1 MKKIITAIAFIALST
16 VSAKAIELP
25 SLGMFSVTAG
35 LATNTGVYGATGVQT
50 NEDGAAG
57 TFRTNK
63 DSGVFVDGHSSQFI
77 ELGVGEWFSVGYEH
91 TPDSISTPTA
101 TAREGS
107 QAGAETN
114 VTVDFN
120 DLNTTYIK
128 VNLPFIPGVYARY
141 GTVETD
147 LDIKESMSSG
157 STYKNVSTSGE
168 IMGLGY
174 SRFFGES
181 GLAIRFEGAYLQLD
195 NVKTT
200 NGIAKGTVDIGSGS
214 VNFNEVEAKN
224 MEGLQGKIALTYTL
238 GRN

>member
-77 ELGVGEWFSVGYEH
+77 ELGVGEWFSVGYEV
-91 TPDSISTPTA
+91 TPDSISTPTNR
-101 TAREGS
+101 TREGE
-107 QAGAETN
+107 AVETT

-195 NVKTT
+195 NVSAD
-200 NGIAKGTVDIGSGS
+200 NGIAKGTVNAAAGS
-214 VNFNEVEAKN
+214 VNHNRVDAKN
-224 MEGLQGKIALTYTL
+224 IEGLQGKIALTYTI

>member
-35 LATNTGVYGATGVQT
+35 LANNTGVYGATGVQT

-77 ELGVGEWFSVGYEH
+77 ELGLGEWFSVGYEI
-91 TPDSISTPTA
+91 TPDSISTPTNR
-101 TAREGS
+101 TREGE
-107 QAGAETN
+107 AVETT

-120 DLNTTYIK
+120 DLETTYIK

>member
-35 LATNTGVYGATGVQT
+35 IANNEGVYGATAKQT
-50 NEDGAAG
+50 GEDGAG
-57 TFRTNK
+57 LDREHK
-63 DSGVFVDGHSSQFI
+63 QDSGVFVDDHMSQFI
-77 ELGVGEWFSVGYEH
+77 ELGIGEWFSVGYEH

-195 NVKTT
+195 NVSAD
-200 NGIAKGTVDIGSGS
+200 NGIAKGTVNEAAGS
-214 VNFNEVEAKN
+214 VNHNRVDAKN
-224 MEGLQGKIALTYTL
+224 IEGLQGKIALTYTI

>member
-35 LATNTGVYGATGVQT
+35 LANNTGVYGATGVQT

-77 ELGVGEWFSVGYEH
+77 ELGLGEWFSVGYEI
-91 TPDSISTPTA
+91 TPDSISTPTNR
-101 TAREGS
+101 TREGE
-107 QAGAETN
+107 AVETT

-120 DLNTTYIK
+120 DLETTYIK

-141 GTVETD
+141 GFVETD

>member
-35 LATNTGVYGATGVQT
+35 LANNTGVYGATGVQT

-77 ELGVGEWFSVGYEH
+77 ELGLGEWFSVGYEI
-91 TPDSISTPTA
+91 TPDSISTPTNR
-101 TAREGS
+101 TREGE
-107 QAGAETN
+107 AVETT

-120 DLNTTYIK
+120 DLETTYIK

-200 NGIAKGTVDIGSGS
+200 NGIAKGTVDIASGS

>member
-25 SLGMFSVTAG
+25 NLGMFSVTAG
-35 LATNTGVYGATGVQT
+35 LANNTGVYGATGVQT

-77 ELGVGEWFSVGYEH
+77 ELGLGEWFSVGYEI
-91 TPDSISTPTA
+91 TPDSISTPTNR
-101 TAREGS
+101 TREGE
-107 QAGAETN
+107 AVETT

-120 DLNTTYIK
+120 DLETTYIK

-200 NGIAKGTVDIGSGS
+200 NGIAKGTVDIASGS

>member
-35 LATNTGVYGATGVQT
+35 LANNTGVYGATGVQT

-63 DSGVFVDGHSSQFI
+63 DSGVFVEGHSSQFI
-77 ELGVGEWFSVGYEH
+77 ELGLGEWFSVGYEI
-91 TPDSISTPTA
+91 TPDSISTPTNR
-101 TAREGS
+101 TREGE
-107 QAGAETN
+107 AVETT

-120 DLNTTYIK
+120 DLETTYIK

>member
-35 LATNTGVYGATGVQT
+35 LANNTGVYGATGVQT

-63 DSGVFVDGHSSQFI
+63 DSGVFVEGHSSQFI
-77 ELGVGEWFSVGYEH
+77 ELGLGEWFSVGYEI
-91 TPDSISTPTA
+91 TPDSISTPTNR
-101 TAREGS
+101 TREGE
-107 QAGAETN
+107 AVETT

-120 DLNTTYIK
+120 DLETTYIK

-141 GTVETD
+141 GFVETD

-200 NGIAKGTVDIGSGS
+200 NGIAKGTVDIASGS

>member
-1 MKKIITAIAFIALST
+1 
-16 VSAKAIELP
+16 
-25 SLGMFSVTAG
+25 
-35 LATNTGVYGATGVQT
+35 
-50 NEDGAAG
+50 
-57 TFRTNK
+57 
-63 DSGVFVDGHSSQFI
+63 
-77 ELGVGEWFSVGYEH
+77 
-91 TPDSISTPTA
+91 
-101 TAREGS
+101 
-107 QAGAETN
+107 
-114 VTVDFN
+114 
-120 DLNTTYIK
+120 
-128 VNLPFIPGVYARY
+128 
-141 GTVETD
+141 
-147 LDIKESMSSG
+147 MSSG

-200 NGIAKGTVDIGSGS
+200 NGIAKGTVDIASGS

>member
-35 LATNTGVYGATGVQT
+35 LANNTGVYGATGVQT

-63 DSGVFVDGHSSQFI
+63 DSGVFVEGHSSQFI
-77 ELGVGEWFSVGYEH
+77 ELGLGEWFSVGYEI
-91 TPDSISTPTA
+91 TPDSISTPTNR
-101 TAREGS
+101 TREGE
-107 QAGAETN
+107 AVETT

-120 DLNTTYIK
+120 DLETTYIK

-200 NGIAKGTVDIGSGS
+200 NGIAKGTVDIASGS